1 MKDSKNREYFA
12 NKELH
17 FTTFFHPLAVQA
29 LTPSQ
34 PELTKNLSEYHQQA
48 APESEEVTREAS
60 TRNASEPLS
69 YPDQVVIF
77 FNKRSNAYLA
87 QKIPALKNSPMT
99 MKVLEKIRT
108 GGVAAF
114 HNHVNAGGLAQV
126 LSVFHDEIS
135 AISLG
140 TLESSRS
147 SSMQF
152 ANTKRT
158 NEKKEKSSSPFEKT
172 LSEFYSKLDERG
184 YGKGPGKIKMPLER
198 DAFVRNWDVKPI
210 IYTINSRKKDSR
222 SEAKIANR
230 SDAAISKFVI
240 NFAKNRNSSSKAKLK
255 ARSVALR

>member
-1 MKDSKNREYFA
+1 MKDAKNREYFA

-29 LTPSQ
+29 ITPSQ
-34 PELTKNLSEYHQQA
+34 PVTESLSEYHPQA
-48 APESEEVTREAS
+48 APESSGEEPPRDAS
-60 TRNASEPLS
+60 TANSSDPLS

-99 MKVLEKIRT
+99 MKVLEKIRV

-152 ANTKRT
+152 ANTKRA
-158 NEKKEKSSSPFEKT
+158 NEKKEKNSSPFEKT

-198 DAFVRNWDVKPI
+198 DAFVRKWDENV
-210 IYTINSRKKDSR
+210 
-222 SEAKIANR
+222 
-230 SDAAISKFVI
+230 
-240 NFAKNRNSSSKAKLK
+240 
-255 ARSVALR
+255 